1 MSQIIA
7 CVPNISEGLDLRFID
22 GIVEQ
27 LRAIENLKILDVAI
41 DREQNRTVL
50 SFTGSREAS
59 FEAGFLIYEKTLQH
73 VDMRHHKGEYPRI
86 GAVDV
91 FPFVPLKDATI
102 EEAKSWADDFAGQV
116 AERFSIP
123 VYLFAESA
131 RYRYRRDI
139 QNIRQGEYENFEEK
153 MKDPRWLPDYGPAAF
168 PADTGVTIIGARYP
182 LVSFKAFL
190 QTKDIEIAQAIG
202 KAVADTSGG
211 HVRAIPGR
219 DTEKSKVY
227 LSVAITNFKSTPLY
241 RVIENIRL
249 EGRRFSVDIESTEVT
264 GLIPEIALI
273 RAAEYYLHIRNMK
286 TELLLEHN
294 IQKHLEESFVFG
306 SVT

>member
-22 GIVEQ
+22 GLVEK
-27 LRAIENLKILDVAI
+27 LRAVEGLKILDVAV

-50 SFTGSREAS
+50 SFTGPREAL
-59 FEAGFLIYEKTLQH
+59 FEAGFLIYELTLKH
-73 VDMRHHKGEYPRI
+73 VDMRHHRGDYPRV

-91 FPFVPLKDATI
+91 FPFVPLKNATI
-102 EEAKSWADDFAGQV
+102 EDAKALADEFARQV
-116 AERFSIP
+116 AERFSLP

-139 QNIRQGEYENFEEK
+139 QNIRQGEYEHFEEK
-153 MKDPRWLPDYGPAAF
+153 MKDSRWLPDYGPSEF
-168 PADTGVTIIGARYP
+168 PVDTGVTIIGARHP
-182 LVSFKAFL
+182 LVSFKAYL
-190 QTKDIEIAQAIG
+190 KTNDLESARAIG
-202 KAVADTSGG
+202 EAVADTSGG
-211 HVRAIPGR
+211 HVRAIAVR
-219 DTEKSKVY
+219 DIEKSSVY
-227 LSVAITNFKSTPLY
+227 LSVAITNFQSTPLY

-249 EGRRFSVDIESTEVT
+249 EGRRFGVDIQSTEIT
-264 GLIPEIALI
+264 GIIPEIALI
-273 RAAEYYLHIRNMK
+273 RAAEYYLQIRNLNDEM
-286 TELLLEHN
+286 LLEHN